1 MPDEY
6 IKRDAVLDY
15 LTIMPIDIGFSDI
28 DRVIDFIKEFPA
40 ADVAP
45 VQHGRWEYDSD
56 GAPNC
61 SECGEPALQR
71 LHMYMKFRSFSAP
84 FSKSVFC
91 PNCGAK
97 MDKGE
102 NDA

>member
-28 DRVIDFIKEFPA
+28 DRVIDFVKELPA

-45 VQHGRWEYDSD
+45 VKHGKWVRARGMMPPEAFGVYE
-56 GAPNC
+56 C
-61 SECGEPALQR
+61 SVCGWMQDYHIPTRMREKTP
-71 LHMYMKFRSFSAP
+71 
-84 FSKSVFC
+84 FC
-91 PNCGAK
+91 PGCGARLE
-97 MDKGE
+97 GG
-102 NDA
+102 NDES